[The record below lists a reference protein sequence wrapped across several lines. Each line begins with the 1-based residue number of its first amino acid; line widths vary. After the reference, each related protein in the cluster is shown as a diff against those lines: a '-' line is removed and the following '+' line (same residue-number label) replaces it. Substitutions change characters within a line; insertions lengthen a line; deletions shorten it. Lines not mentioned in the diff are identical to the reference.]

1 MGNSGLANRSQAE
14 AIEVPPYGAGGVVE
28 GDSMQRY
35 LMRRIL
41 LFIPTLFIASMI
53 IFGIMRFLPG
63 DVALVI
69 LGGSG
74 AEDVGFTEKQL
85 EDLRHQLGLNDPL
98 LKQYGDWTWSLLRGD
113 FGGESL
119 SSKEPLG
126 EIIARRLPV
135 TLQLTLLTFTIAIV
149 IALPLGMVAAIWQDR
164 WPDYVAR
171 LVTILGL
178 ALPNFWVALLVIT
191 GLVLYFKWAPP
202 VIYVNFWED
211 PWTHLQIIIWP
222 ALVLSWGSSSYI
234 ARVTRSTMLETL
246 RQDYIRTARSK
257 GLAERAVIWRHALR
271 NALIPVVTIAG
282 AFFGSLL
289 SGTVILETIFG
300 IPGLG
305 QGIVIAATARDYP
318 VIQTLTLLLVLLQL
332 SVNLTVDVIYVFL
345 NPRIT
350 YR

>member
-1 MGNSGLANRSQAE
+1 
-14 AIEVPPYGAGGVVE
+14 
-28 GDSMQRY
+28 MQRY
-35 LMRRIL
+35 LVRRFL
-41 LFIPTLFIASMI
+41 LFIPTLFIASII

-63 DVALVI
+63 DVALLI

-74 AEDVGFTEKQL
+74 DEQLIFTEKQL
-85 EDLRHQLGLNDPL
+85 ENLRDQLGLNDPL
-98 LKQYGDWTWSLLRGD
+98 LVQYGDWVWSLLRGD

-119 SSKEPLG
+119 TTKEPLG

-149 IALPLGMVAAIWQDR
+149 IALPLGVAAAIWQDR
-164 WPDYVAR
+164 WPDYLAR
-171 LVTILGL
+171 ITTILGL

-191 GLVLYFKWAPP
+191 GLIVFFSWAPP
-202 VIYVNFWED
+202 VIYVNSWEE

-222 ALVLSWGSSSYI
+222 ALVLSWGFSSYV

-282 AFFGSLL
+282 GFFGSLI

-305 QGIVIAATARDYP
+305 QGIVSAATTRDYP

-332 SVNLTVDVIYVFL
+332 SVNLTIDIIYVFL

>member
-1 MGNSGLANRSQAE
+1 
-14 AIEVPPYGAGGVVE
+14 
-28 GDSMQRY
+28 MQRY
-35 LMRRIL
+35 LVRRFL
-41 LFIPTLFIASMI
+41 LFIPTLFIASII

-63 DVALVI
+63 DVALLI

-74 AEDVGFTEKQL
+74 DEELVFTEKQL
-85 EDLRHQLGLNDPL
+85 ENLREQLGLNDPL
-98 LKQYGDWTWSLLRGD
+98 LVQYGDWLRSLLRGD

-119 SSKEPLG
+119 TTKEPLA
-126 EIIARRLPV
+126 EILARRFPV
-135 TLQLTLLTFTIAIV
+135 TLQLTLITFAIAMS
-149 IALPLGMVAAIWQDR
+149 IALPLGVAAAIWQDR

-171 LVTILGL
+171 IVTILGL
-178 ALPNFWVALLVIT
+178 AMPNFWVALLVIT
-191 GLVLYFKWAPP
+191 GLIVFFSWAPP
-202 VIYVNFWED
+202 VIYVNFWEE

-222 ALVLSWGSSSYI
+222 ALVLSWGFSSYI
-234 ARVTRSTMLETL
+234 ARITRSTMLETL

-282 AFFGSLL
+282 GFFGSLI
-289 SGTVILETIFG
+289 SGTVILETVFS

-305 QGIVIAATARDYP
+305 QGIVSAATSRDYP
-318 VIQTLTLLLVLLQL
+318 VIQTLTLFLVFLQL
-332 SVNLTVDVIYVFL
+332 SVNLTVDIIYVFI